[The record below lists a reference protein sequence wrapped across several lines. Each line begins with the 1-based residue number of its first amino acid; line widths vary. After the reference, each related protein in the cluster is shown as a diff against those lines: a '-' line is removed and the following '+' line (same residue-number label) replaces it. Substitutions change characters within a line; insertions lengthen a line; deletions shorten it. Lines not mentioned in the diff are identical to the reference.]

1 MQHRMSYSMHI
12 QSICSLVWCT
22 VYFLI
27 RMDGRMYVCALIEN
41 DPVEEP
47 EEPAGEAPEQQSVGG
62 GKCPLTY
69 LCPIHSLIHLP
80 HYTFIPKDWLAFVIH
95 VLVYLFGLD
104 YYCLVLRY
112 CPTLINEHDENY
124 QWYVVSLLYYDVV
137 SVVFKGARA
146 VSRVPLRKDLFYGWP
161 PGKTKR
167 ELGLHLF
174 PNWFW
179 WLNCPTQIIGL
190 TSLL

>member
-1 MQHRMSYSMHI
+1 
-12 QSICSLVWCT
+12 VWCSYT
-22 VYFLI
+22 CICLF
-27 RMDGRMYVCALIEN
+27 VCSCLYSLCVANRLRPFSELRGIKDWAPATKRSKLNEFYE
-41 DPVEEP
+41 VEYP
-47 EEPAGEAPEQQSVGG
+47 EHLLGE

-80 HYTFIPKDWLAFVIH
+80 YFTVIPKDWLAFVIH
-95 VLVYLFGLD
+95 VLVYLFRLD
-104 YYCLVLRY
+104 YYCLTLCY
-112 CPTLINEHDENY
+112 FSTLINEHDEDY
-124 QWYVVSLLYYDVV
+124 QWYDVSLLSYDVIL
-137 SVVFKGARA
+137 VVFKGARA
-146 VSRVPLRKDLFYGWP
+146 VSRVPLRKDLFIGWP

-167 ELGLHLF
+167 ELGLHIF